1 MFIVYIRK
9 SLTSYPKETA
19 ITVIRKPKSNS
30 SFRSPYLS
38 KRRNEN
44 VSMAVMRTPSQRGIL
59 KEIKYMVIWIKS

>member
-1 MFIVYIRK
+1 M
-9 SLTSYPKETA
+9 
-19 ITVIRKPKSNS
+19 IRKPKSNS

-59 KEIKYMVIWIKS
+59 KKEKKWPLESNFKTKVKKNYKIVIKGIY

>member
-1 MFIVYIRK
+1 M
-9 SLTSYPKETA
+9 
-19 ITVIRKPKSNS
+19 IRKPKSNS

-59 KEIKYMVIWIKS
+59 KKANTWPLESNFKTKLKQNYKIVINGIY